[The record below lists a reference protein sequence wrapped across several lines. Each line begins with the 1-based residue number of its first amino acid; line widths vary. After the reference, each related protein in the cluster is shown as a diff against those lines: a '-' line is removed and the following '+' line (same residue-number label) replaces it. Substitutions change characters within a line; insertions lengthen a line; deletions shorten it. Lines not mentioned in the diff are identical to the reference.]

1 MNIIMTHII
10 SCLLF
15 QLVVRLG
22 FAPWRRLVEQKRL
35 DLVKAWQFRVDR
47 LRLWAWGML
56 VGHTIA
62 QRTARIRQEF
72 RQSAVA
78 YAHYRQK
85 LVRQS
90 WKRWLVLV
98 D

>member
-1 MNIIMTHII
+1 M
-10 SCLLF
+10 
-15 QLVVRLG
+15 VVRLG

-35 DLVKAWQFRVDR
+35 DIVKAWQFRVDR

-72 RQSAVA
+72 RQSAIA
-78 YAHYRQK
+78 YAHYRNK

-90 WKRWLVLV
+90 WKRW
-98 D
+98 